1 MYGILIPDQLLS
13 FGLFMNKLFEYGK
26 SRFRGLPSPNLYTLF
41 IKSQGLSLYESL
53 IIFEKIFEDFINAS
67 DIVNSPYP
75 PFFESFISL
84 S

>member
-13 FGLFMNKLFEYGK
+13 FGLFINKLFEYGQ

-53 IIFEKIFEDFINAS
+53 IIFEKIFVFLENFFFKKKLCNLTLDF
-67 DIVNSPYP
+67 
-75 PFFESFISL
+75 
-84 S
+84 